1 MKEQTFLDVI
11 RNQIK
16 FGGATVKLITY
27 NVVVFIFLGIT
38 MSIIRLTQGG
48 FVATDLN
55 DLIHSFFTLDTNVK
69 SFFLLPIT
77 LITSVFSHFGLFHI
91 LTNMLMLYFSGKLFE
106 QLFDSKRLIYTYI
119 FGGILG
125 GVFEIIAHQVFP
137 TLSDSNTVIV
147 GASGSVMAIF
157 TALAFYRPN
166 LTVNLFGVFPIRLIF
181 LAGAFILMDLFALGV
196 NDGTAHFAH
205 LGGITFGFISVQN
218 IHSKN
223 NLVIVLQRFIESF
236 SSLFNKKN
244 PKFKVQK
251 GGRTSTVKTDEEY
264 NLEAKERQA
273 KIDAILDKISKS
285 GYESLTKSEKDFLF
299 RQSQNGK

>member
-181 LAGAFILMDLFALGV
+181 LAGAFILMDLFALGT
-196 NDGTAHFAH
+196 NDGKAHFAH

>member
-181 LAGAFILMDLFALGV
+181 LAGAFILMDLFALGT
-196 NDGTAHFAH
+196 NDGKAHFAH

-264 NLEAKERQA
+264 NLEAKDRQA

>member
-77 LITSVFSHFGLFHI
+77 LITSIFSHFGLFHI

-181 LAGAFILMDLFALGV
+181 LAGAFILMDLFALGT